1 MVVLRIIQPARIQ
14 DIHAA
19 YIEMWSPND
28 EEAVHELID
37 VVFDKLKNEKLLIQ
51 LRKGSYILN
60 SKGMEIATRYI
71 KEREVDNRRMFLMK
85 KQRRGY
91 N

>member
-1 MVVLRIIQPARIQ
+1 M
-14 DIHAA
+14 HAA
-19 YIEMWSPND
+19 YIEMWNPSD
-28 EEAVHELID
+28 TAAARELID
-37 VVFDKLKNEKLLIQ
+37 IIFEKLKSKKFLIQ